1 MNYED
6 DLTDVFDTPSA
17 VQYPDVPTSIPLIL
31 PTIPEK
37 TSSQYNIQRENAF
50 NEYVKTLHELVVI
63 FERTPCPK
71 NKTTI
76 DKMKSLISLIKN
88 IKAIDNMP
96 RRGGKRRGGKRS
108 GSKRSGSKRSG
119 SKRSGRK
126 SKKNNSRKTRKQ

>member
-96 RRGGKRRGGKRS
+96 RRGGKRSGGKR
-108 GSKRSGSKRSG
+108 RGSKRSG

-126 SKKNNSRKTRKQ
+126 SKKNNSRKTRKR

>member
-6 DLTDVFDTPSA
+6 DLTDVFDTP
-17 VQYPDVPTSIPLIL
+17 VQNSTVQFPDAPTSIPLIL
-31 PTIPEK
+31 PTIPEQ
-37 TSSQYNIQRENAF
+37 TSSQYNIKRENAF

-76 DKMKSLISLIKN
+76 DKMKNLISLIKN

-96 RRGGKRRGGKRS
+96 RRGGKK
-108 GSKRSGSKRSG
+108 
-119 SKRSGRK
+119 RK
-126 SKKNNSRKTRKQ
+126 SIKRKSRKTKKSYL

>member
-6 DLTDVFDTPSA
+6 DLTDVFDTPVQNSLVQNSA

-108 GSKRSGSKRSG
+108 GSKRSG
-119 SKRSGRK
+119 RK
-126 SKKNNSRKTRKQ
+126 SKKNNSRKTRKR